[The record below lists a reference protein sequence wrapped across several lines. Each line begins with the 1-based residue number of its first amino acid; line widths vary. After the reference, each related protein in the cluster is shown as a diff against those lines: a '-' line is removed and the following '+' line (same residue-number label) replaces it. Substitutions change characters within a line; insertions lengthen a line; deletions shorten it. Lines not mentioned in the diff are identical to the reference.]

1 MSAPTV
7 QSRRRSQA
15 RSRKSSQTKVKTAV
29 YCRISR
35 DAAMEGLGVERQ
47 EQACRKYAE
56 AREWEVDESWVLVEN
71 DTSATKGRRPKFE
84 ALVAAMKSGEV
95 RAVIAYR
102 LDRLVRRLD
111 DAVRFIEVAKEHD
124 VLVATVGGD
133 LDLTT
138 AQGRG
143 QTALLAVVANMEADA
158 TSERVL
164 RRNEQA
170 RLSGRMAQ
178 RGMRPYGW
186 SKDHKR
192 PRPTEARVVK
202 EMCERLA
209 AGDSLSEIARSLNG
223 RGIKTAGDRRWD
235 VRKVREVAGNPR
247 HAGYI
252 FHGRE
257 IVYDDAG
264 HPVMAEGV
272 TPIISTSLHDEVV
285 HALENRRVVVDNWT
299 STRRHLLSG
308 TLTRCGTCGE
318 KLLPHQQTNGKVSYR
333 CRGHLSRDRDQTDRY
348 VLDQVRDYAL
358 KVEPRRVEWRVEE
371 TVDRTKEITAL
382 EDRLADL
389 EDKFVSNGGDPARL
403 ARMTQKIEAE
413 IEALQDQRR
422 EALQMRAGHR
432 MASHEYGQFDLTK
445 AFEYSASLLPNGD
458 HEDGMTD
465 AQKDEADRLK
475 EQKAKAINAQ
485 RYWIRM
491 YVERVVIHPT
501 KVRGRKFDTDSIE
514 IVWRDPDSWYLHG
527 TVLAD

>member
-1 MSAPTV
+1 M
-7 QSRRRSQA
+7 
-15 RSRKSSQTKVKTAV
+15 KVKTAV

-47 EQACRKYAE
+47 EKACRQYAE
-56 AREWEVDESWVLVEN
+56 AREWDVDEAWVLVEN
-71 DTSATKGRRPKFE
+71 DTSASRGRRPKFE

-111 DAVRFIEVAKEHD
+111 DAVRFIDVAKEHD
-124 VLVATVGGD
+124 VLVTTVSGD

-143 QTALLAVVANMEADA
+143 QTALLAVVAQMEVDA
-158 TSERVL
+158 TSERVK
-164 RRNEQA
+164 RRNEQV
-170 RLSGRMAQ
+170 RQSGRMSQ

-192 PRPTEARVVK
+192 PRPTEARVVS

-223 RGIKTAGDRRWD
+223 RGVKTAGGRRWD
-235 VRKVREVAGNPR
+235 VRKIREVAGNPR

-252 FHGRE
+252 FHGRD
-257 IVYDDAG
+257 IVYDDDG
-264 HPVMAEGV
+264 RPVMAEGI
-272 TPIISTSLHDEVV
+272 TPIITPALHDEVV
-285 HALENRRVVVDNWT
+285 HALENRRVVTDNWT

-308 TLTRCGTCGE
+308 SLTRCGVCGE

-358 KVEPRRVEWRVEE
+358 TVEPRRIEWRVEE
-371 TVDRTKEITAL
+371 TVDRTKQITDL
-382 EDRLADL
+382 ENRLADL
-389 EDKFVSNGGDPARL
+389 EDKFVANGGDPARL
-403 ARMTQKIEAE
+403 ARMTTKIEAE
-413 IEALQDQRR
+413 IEELQAERV

-432 MASHEYGQFDLTK
+432 LASHEYGQFDLTS

-465 AQKDEADRLK
+465 PEKDEADRLK

-485 RYWIRM
+485 RYWVRM
-491 YVERVVIHPT
+491 YVEQVVIHPS

-514 IVWRDPDSWYLHG
+514 IKWRDPDSWYLHG